1 MPRDTFQQEL
11 DKLVTGV
18 LALGEQVEGSLENM
32 VKAMEERDAKL
43 AGQDLG
49 VDASYKA
56 RGADIDHESLILQAR
71 QAPVAR
77 DLRLL
82 HTARV
87 VTNHLVRSGT
97 LCEHICYAIAETADC
112 ERDEDL
118 EATLIEMARTAR
130 DVFGEGL
137 DVFKNGDMDRAR
149 DLQAKDDKVDL
160 LYSETLNLI
169 ASPFGGIGGAPEWR
183 TRTALAAHYLER
195 IADHGVDIGGR
206 TVFLATG
213 QPIKNARQ

>member
-1 MPRDTFQQEL
+1 MPRDSFQQEL
-11 DKLVTGV
+11 DNLVAGM
-18 LALGEQVEGSLENM
+18 LDLGRQVEASLENM
-32 VKAMEERDAKL
+32 VGAMERRDAGL
-43 AGQDLG
+43 ARKELG
-49 VDASYKA
+49 VDARYKA
-56 RGADIDHESLILQAR
+56 RGADIDNKNLVLQAR

-82 HTARV
+82 HTARA

-137 DVFKNGDMDRAR
+137 DVFKNGDIDRAR

-206 TVFLATG
+206 TVFL
-213 QPIKNARQ
+213 